1 MATNKR
7 ALLRSQLFAGVEA
20 WRADFNATQTEDRN
34 HVRQAYHARPAT
46 FHPPLV
52 YIGPITETQTHSAG
66 VRTRD
71 QRVQVVVVRGI
82 YENAETMEWLDEAV
96 DSLLDYMTA
105 NPNLI
110 STKTMLTPLG
120 TEDAELD
127 MGNSTVYAATLL
139 NLRHDVAEGR
149 D

>member
-7 ALLRSQLFAGVEA
+7 ALLRSQLFATVEE
-20 WRADFNATQTEDRN
+20 WRATFNATQTEPRD
-34 HVRQAYHARPAT
+34 HIRQSYSARPAT

-52 YIGPITETQTHSAG
+52 YIGPISETVAISAG

-71 QRVQVVVVRGI
+71 QRAQIVVVRGI
-82 YENAETMEWLDEAV
+82 YENSETSEWLDEAV
-96 DSLLDYMTA
+96 DSLLDYITDR
-105 NPNLI
+105 PNLV
-110 STKTMLTPLG
+110 STRTMLTPLG

-127 MGNSTVYAATLL
+127 MGNSTIYAATLL

-149 D
+149 G

>member
-7 ALLRSQLFAGVEA
+7 ALLRSELFDGVED
-20 WRADFNATQTEDRN
+20 WRATFNATQSDDRN
-34 HVRQAYHARPAT
+34 KIRQSYSARPAT

-52 YIGPITETQTHSAG
+52 YVGPITETVAISAG
-66 VRTRD
+66 VRRRD
-71 QRVQVVVVRGI
+71 QRAQIVVVRGL

-96 DSLLDYMTA
+96 DSLLDYITA
-105 NPNLI
+105 RPNLV
-110 STKTMLTPLG
+110 STATMLIPLG

-127 MGNSTVYAATLL
+127 LGNSTIYAATLL

>member
-1 MATNKR
+1 MTTNKR
-7 ALLRSQLFAGVEA
+7 ALLRSQLFDAVDS
-20 WRADFNATQTEDRN
+20 WRATFNATQTHERN
-34 HVRQAYHARPAT
+34 HIRQSYSARPAT
-46 FHPPLV
+46 FHPPCV
-52 YIGPITETQTHSAG
+52 YIGPISESVAISAG
-66 VRTRD
+66 VRNRD
-71 QRVQVVVVRGI
+71 QRAQVVVVRGI

-96 DSLLDYMTA
+96 DSLLDYITA
-105 NPNLI
+105 RPNLV

-127 MGNSTVYAATLL
+127 MGNSTIYAATLL